1 MAQKVL
7 AIAREELRRELAAD
21 LGRGGYV
28 LQAGTGENAER
39 YFEKALVLCRPGLL
53 ARAAD
58 LLSDLLPETCER
70 IAVNGVS
77 ASALG
82 TALSLVT
89 GVPLLLGGPTTDGL
103 SFQGDLHRAAKV
115 VLLEDVVFT
124 GERALSG
131 ARALAERAR
140 RGGERPVPPG
150 SGLRCQP
157 HSRRGR
163 LRPTAIVHRER
174 APEDG
179 PRSRGLSTIGESN
192 SAAARRPPGG
202 QPDSRAAGRA
212 RHDRCRSGRRRHS
225 ARLQPAGA
233 CRPRAVLALGG

>member
-77 ASALG
+77 ACALG
-82 TALSLVT
+82 TALSLVS

-124 GERALSG
+124 GERALAG
-131 ARALAERAR
+131 ARALAERRAEVMSVLCLLDR
-140 RGGERPVPPG
+140 DFGASRILAEAGF
-150 SGLRCQP
+150 GLRP
-157 HSRRGR
+157 
-163 LRPTAIVHRER
+163 LFT
-174 APEDG
+174 
-179 PRSRGLSTIGESN
+179 ESELLKM
-192 SAAARRPPGG
+192 AHG
-202 QPDSRAAGRA
+202 AG
-212 RHDRCRSGRRRHS
+212 
-225 ARLQPAGA
+225 
-233 CRPRAVLALGG
+233 V